1 MDIGCADGFFTRK
14 ISEKGYFTIGI
25 DNSADRVENAKK
37 RHKNKENIT
46 FVEKTITPENI
57 SNLPSTDIVLLLT
70 VFHHWCGEFGNTQ
83 AEEMLRSL
91 AENSE
96 KIIFEPP
103 GTEASNFSKI
113 SGERPV
119 DSNMS
124 VEKYYDTL
132 LTEIFPDEVDINYLG
147 ETEYNPATTR
157 TDPIY
162 VISCSEY
169 GH

>member
-1 MDIGCADGFFTRK
+1 
-14 ISEKGYFTIGI
+14 
-25 DNSADRVENAKK
+25 
-37 RHKNKENIT
+37 
-46 FVEKTITPENI
+46 
-57 SNLPSTDIVLLLT
+57 
-70 VFHHWCGEFGNTQ
+70 
-83 AEEMLRSL
+83 MLRSL